1 MNNGGF
7 MGGPGGGRGP
17 GGMRMRENPND
28 LKNGNASRSNVRI
41 PILKRMFSYIAHH
54 PILMVSAM
62 ILMLLSNLLSLS
74 GPTLSG
80 NAVNLIGAE
89 SVYEA
94 SDGAIWY
101 LPTEDV
107 EEGKTAISEPVMVS
121 DSSLFLWG
129 YRQYRGMGADIRFA
143 AILTVCT
150 QLAVIYL
157 CSGILAY
164 SLAVLM
170 VHLSQRIVYRLRKQV
185 FDKLTIL
192 PVNYFDMHQTGD
204 IISRISYDV
213 DTLNASITN
222 DLLQVCTSV
231 VTVVG
236 SLYYMIRISP
246 LLLLVFLVTIPATIV
261 VTKIRTKKVRPL
273 FRERSRKLGE
283 LNGYAEE
290 MLSGQKTIKAYN
302 REKVIRERFDK
313 RNTDAVDAYYRAEYV
328 GTLVGP
334 TVRFIS
340 NLSLAL
346 ITTLGG
352 VFYMLSVTGQVKPDT
367 IFWINLGMITSFILY
382 SKKFSGPINEFAN
395 ILADL
400 QSACA
405 AAERIFTLIDES
417 PEPLDAKDATVLT
430 DVKGDVELSHVRF
443 GYVEGKTI
451 LHDLSLHAKPG
462 NLIAIVGP
470 TGAGKTTIIN
480 LLMRFYDVNS
490 GEIRIDGQESR
501 GITRDSLRNAYT
513 MVLQETWLFH
523 GTIYENITYG
533 KENATME
540 EVIAAAKAAKVHSF
554 IEALPEGYNTVLS
567 DDGINISKG
576 QKQLITIAR
585 AMLSDSA
592 MLILDEATSN
602 VDSRTEMQIQE
613 AMYTLMKGRTC
624 FVIAHRLS
632 TIRNADTI
640 LVVKDGNVIEQ
651 GNHDTL
657 MAQNGFYRSLYN
669 SQFD

>member
-1 MNNGGF
+1 
-7 MGGPGGGRGP
+7 MGGPGGM
-17 GGMRMRENPND
+17 GGGGNMRFRENPND
-28 LKNGNASRSNVRI
+28 LKKGGQTKSAVKI
-41 PILKRMFSYIAHH
+41 PVLRRMLSYILKHKVLVLAS
-54 PILMVSAM
+54 IL
-62 ILMLLSNLLSLS
+62 LMLCSNLLSLK
-74 GPTLSG
+74 GPNLSG
-80 NAVNLIGAE
+80 SAVNLISASE
-89 SVYEA
+89 VYEA
-94 SDGAIWY
+94 YGAVYYI
-101 LPTEDV
+101 PTAEEDV
-107 EEGKTAISEPVMVS
+107 IGSEEAIKISDTVLFGFGYGK
-121 DSSLFLWG
+121 
-129 YRQYRGMGADIRFA
+129 YRELGADIRFA
-143 AILTVCT
+143 AILAVCSE
-150 QLAVIYL
+150 LALVYL
-157 CSGILAY
+157 ISGILAY
-164 SLAVLM
+164 VLAVLM
-170 VHLSQRIVYRLRKQV
+170 VHLSQRIVYRLRKQI
-185 FDKLTIL
+185 FDRLTVL
-192 PVNYFDMHQTGD
+192 PINYFDTHQTGD

-222 DLLQVCTSV
+222 DLLQACTSI

-246 LLLLVFLVTIPATIV
+246 LLLLVFFITVPATIF
-261 VTKIRTKKVRPL
+261 VTRIRTKQVRPL
-273 FRERSRKLGE
+273 VRERSRKLGE

-302 REKVIRERFDK
+302 REKVIGGRFDQ
-313 RNTDAVDAYYRAEYV
+313 RNIDSVNAYYRADYYA
-328 GTLVGP
+328 TLVGP
-334 TVRFIS
+334 SVSFIN

-352 VFYMLSVTGQVKPDT
+352 IFYMLSVTGQVEQGT

-395 ILADL
+395 ILSEL

-405 AAERIFTLIDES
+405 AAERIFALLDE
-417 PEPLDAKDATVLT
+417 DAEKADAENAAVLT
-430 DVKGDVELSHVRF
+430 DVQGHVELDHVKF
-443 GYVEGKTI
+443 GYVPENTI
-451 LHDLSLHAKPG
+451 LHDLSLNAKPG

-480 LLMRFYDVNS
+480 LLMRFYDVNE
-490 GEIRIDGQESR
+490 GQIRIDGLESR
-501 GITRDSLRNAYT
+501 SITRESLRKAYT

-540 EVIAAAKAAKVHSF
+540 EVIAAAKAARVHSF
-554 IEALPEGYNTVLS
+554 IEALPEGYQTVLS
-567 DDGINISKG
+567 DDGVNISKG

-613 AMYTLMKGRTC
+613 AMYALMKGRTC

-651 GNHDTL
+651 GNHDAL